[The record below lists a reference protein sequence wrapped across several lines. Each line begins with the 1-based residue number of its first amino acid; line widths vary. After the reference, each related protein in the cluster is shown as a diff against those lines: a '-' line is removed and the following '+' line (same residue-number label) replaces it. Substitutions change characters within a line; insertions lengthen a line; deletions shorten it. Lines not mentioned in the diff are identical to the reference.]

1 MSKDR
6 ILLEAM
12 TKAQAEWFKHRDPAM
27 IFDGLLQVLLSVTES
42 EFGFIGE
49 VLRDPDGN
57 PYLKEHAITNIA
69 WNEETRRFYEEHAP
83 EGLEFRNLKTLFGA
97 VMVTGEPVI
106 SNDPSKDPRRGGLP
120 EGHPPLNSFLGIP
133 IYAGGEMVGMS
144 GIANRPGGYDDEL
157 VEFLH
162 PFTTMCGNLIHAFR
176 TRRDRDRMLTRFEEE
191 RVRLKAILDG
201 AVDAIITVNSDGMI
215 ESANPSVEKIFGY
228 TPEELLGRNVNLL
241 MPEPNRHLH
250 DGYIRRYLETGQA
263 AVIGIGREAEGIRKD
278 GSLVPIEL
286 TIAEVALPDRTLFTG
301 ILRDISKRRAA
312 ERALKESEER
322 LVLALRGADLGT
334 WDWDVPTG
342 RLISSSRMTAM
353 LGYEPD
359 EIDPTIGG
367 WEALVHPDDLP
378 GVRDKIQKHFR
389 GNLPLC
395 EAEIRL
401 RDKSGKWRWVHL
413 LGQVFSRRTD
423 GKPIRAVGVQRDIN
437 LRKEAEAKLLD
448 ALETIRKGHEDL
460 LALLNLLRIGTVA
473 LQENGAVSFMSEF
486 CERIEGLDRAGAIG
500 KTWEEV
506 LPFDPLSQE
515 KIRES
520 MKQKESDRHRLSL
533 HLETPSG
540 QSYAL
545 ECDVRDDPRHPDR
558 RILFL
563 YDVTETETLRA
574 RLEQAQAYRLVGSSP
589 PMLRLYE
596 MIERVSGG
604 DWTVMIEGE
613 TGAGKE
619 LVARAIHA
627 SSPRRRGPFLAVN
640 CAGLTESILASQLF
654 GHRRGAFTGASSD
667 QEGYFEAAAGG
678 TIFLDEIGD
687 IPPGVQTSL
696 LRVLQEREITRLG
709 EARPRKVDVRVIAA
723 THRDLV
729 QEVARGRF
737 REDLLYRIRVTRLEI
752 PPLRERKEDIPLLV
766 SAFLGEAR
774 ISSGKPTLQLSTEA
788 MRILTSYSWPGNVR
802 ELRNAIDHAAI
813 HARAGVIQPSDLPQ
827 EILGMTRTKAR
838 SGPEE
843 IGEVDEKDRLLAALK
858 KAKGNRSL
866 AAKQLG
872 ISRATLYR
880 RFRELGIG

>member
-6 ILLEAM
+6 RLLEAM
-12 TKAQAEWFKHRDPAM
+12 TEAQAEWFKHRDPAR
-27 IFDGLLQVLLSVTES
+27 IFDGLLQALLSVTES
-42 EFGFIGE
+42 GFGFIGE
-49 VLRDPDGN
+49 VLRDPEGN
-57 PYLKEHAITNIA
+57 PYLKEHAITNIS
-69 WNEETRRFYEEHAP
+69 WNEETRRFFEEHAP

-97 VMVTGEPVI
+97 VMVTGETVI
-106 SNDPSKDPRRGGLP
+106 SNDPSQDPRRGGLP

-157 VEFLH
+157 VEFLL

-176 TRRDRDRMLTRFEEE
+176 TRRDRDRTLARFEEE

-201 AVDAIITVNSDGMI
+201 AVDAIITVSSDGVI
-215 ESANPSVEKIFGY
+215 ESANPSVEKIFGH
-228 TPEELLGRNVNLL
+228 TPGDLLGRNVNLL
-241 MPEPNRHLH
+241 TPEPHRHLH

-263 AVIGIGREAEGIRKD
+263 AVIGIGREVEGVRRD

-301 ILRDISKRRAA
+301 ILRDISRRRAA

-322 LVLALRGADLGT
+322 LDLALRGADLGI
-334 WDWDVPTG
+334 WDWDVLKG
-342 RLISSSRMTAM
+342 RLLSSPRMTAM

-359 EIDPTIGG
+359 EVDPTIGG

-378 GVRDKIQKHFR
+378 GVRDTIREHFL

-395 EAEIRL
+395 TAEIRL

-413 LGQVFSRRTD
+413 LGQVFYRTPD
-423 GKPIRAVGVQRDIN
+423 GKPVRAVGVQRDIS
-437 LRKEAEAKLLD
+437 LRKEGEAKLLE

-460 LALLNLLRIGTVA
+460 LSFLNLLRIGTVA
-473 LQENGAVSFMSEF
+473 VEEDGTISFLSEF
-486 CERIEGLDRAGAIG
+486 CERIEGVERTGAIG
-500 KTWEEV
+500 KIWEEV
-506 LPFDPLSQE
+506 LPFDPASQE

-520 MKQKESDRHRLSL
+520 MHRKESDRHRLGL
-533 HLETPSG
+533 YLETPSG
-540 QSYAL
+540 RNYAL
-545 ECDVRDDPRHPDR
+545 ECDVRDDPRNPDR

-563 YDVTETETLRA
+563 YDVTETENLRT
-574 RLEQAQAYRLVGSSP
+574 RLEEAQSYRLVGSSP
-589 PMLRLYE
+589 PMIRLYE

-604 DWTVMIEGE
+604 DWTVMIGGE

-627 SSPRRRGPFLAVN
+627 TSPRNRGPFLAVN
-640 CAGLTESILASQLF
+640 CAGLSESLLASQLF

-709 EARPRKVDVRVIAA
+709 EARPRKVDVRIIAA
-723 THRDLV
+723 THRDLTR
-729 QEVARGRF
+729 EVASGRF
-737 REDLLYRIRVTRLEI
+737 REDLFYRIRVARLEV
-752 PPLRERKEDIPLLV
+752 PPLRERKEDIPLLA

-788 MRILTSYSWPGNVR
+788 LRVLSSYSWPGNVR

-813 HARAGVIQPSDLPQ
+813 HARGVIMPSDLPP
-827 EILGMTRTKAR
+827 EIVGAR
-838 SGPEE
+838 RVEEPPDSGET
-843 IGEVDEKDRLLAALK
+843 GEVDERERLLAALK

-866 AAKQLG
+866 AARQLG

-880 RFRELGIG
+880 RIRELGI

>member
-49 VLRDPDGN
+49 VLRDPGGN

-120 EGHPPLNSFLGIP
+120 EGHPPLNSFLGVP
-133 IYAGGEMVGMS
+133 IYTGGEMVGMS

-157 VEFLH
+157 VGFLH

-176 TRRDRDRMLTRFEEE
+176 TRRDRDRMLARFEEE
-191 RVRLKAILDG
+191 RVRLNAILDG
-201 AVDAIITVNSDGMI
+201 AVDAIITMDTGGKI
-215 ESANPSVEKIFGY
+215 ESANPSVERILGY
-228 TPEELLGRNVNLL
+228 APEELLGRSVKLL
-241 MPEPNRHLH
+241 MPEPHRDLH

-263 AVIGIGREAEGIRKD
+263 AVIGIGREVEAVRKD

-286 TIAEVALPDRTLFTG
+286 TVTEVTLPDRTLFTG

-312 ERALKESEER
+312 ERGLQESEER
-322 LVLALRGADLGT
+322 LALALRGADLGT
-334 WDWDVPTG
+334 WDWDLQTG
-342 RLISSSRMTAM
+342 RLISSLRMTAM

-359 EIDPTIGG
+359 EIEPTIGG
-367 WEALVHPDDLP
+367 WEALTHPDDLP
-378 GVRDKIQKHFR
+378 GVRRNLREHFQ
-389 GNLPLC
+389 GDLPLC
-395 EAEIRL
+395 AAEIRL
-401 RDKSGKWRWVHL
+401 RDKSGKWRWVTL
-413 LGQVFSRRTD
+413 TGQLVSRTPD
-423 GKPIRAVGVQRDIN
+423 GKPLRAVGIQRDIS
-437 LRKEAEAKLLD
+437 LRKKAEADLLE
-448 ALETIRKGHEDL
+448 AMETIRRGHENL
-460 LALLNLLRIGTVA
+460 LAVLDLLRIGTVTVE
-473 LQENGAVSFMSEF
+473 ENGTISFLSEF
-486 CERIEGLDRAGAIG
+486 CERIEGVDRTGAIG
-500 KTWEEV
+500 RSWEEV
-506 LPFDPLSQE
+506 LPFDPASRE

-520 MKQKESDRHRLSL
+520 MNRKEPDRHRLSL
-533 HLETPSG
+533 YLETPSG
-540 QSYAL
+540 RNYAL
-545 ECDVRDDPRHPDR
+545 ECDVRDDPRHSNR

-563 YDVTETETLRA
+563 YDVTETEILRT
-574 RLEQAQAYRLVGSSP
+574 RLEEAHSYRLVGSSP

-627 SSPRRRGPFLAVN
+627 TSPRNRGPFLAVN
-640 CAGLTESILASQLF
+640 CAGLSESLLASQLF

-729 QEVARGRF
+729 QEVASGRF
-737 REDLLYRIRVTRLEI
+737 REDLLYRIRVARLKV
-752 PPLRERKEDIPLLV
+752 PPLRERKEDIPLLA

-788 MRILTSYSWPGNVR
+788 LRALSSYSWPGNVR
-802 ELRNAIDHAAI
+802 ELRNAFDHAAI
-813 HARAGVIQPSDLPQ
+813 HARGVITPSDLPP
-827 EILGMTRTKAR
+827 EIVGSRRKEDPP
-838 SGPEE
+838 GPEE
-843 IGEVDEKDRLLAALK
+843 TVQVDERELLLAALK

-866 AAKQLG
+866 AAKVLG

-880 RFRELGIG
+880 RIREHGI

>member
-1 MSKDR
+1 MSQDR
-6 ILLEAM
+6 RLLEAM
-12 TKAQAEWFKHRDPAM
+12 TEAQTQWFKHRDPAM

-157 VEFLH
+157 VGFLH

-241 MPEPNRHLH
+241 MPEPHRHLH

-312 ERALKESEER
+312 ERALRESEER
-322 LVLALRGADLGT
+322 LAMAIRGGDLGM
-334 WDWDVPTG
+334 WDWDITTG
-342 RLISSSRMTAM
+342 QLVKNDRLATM
-353 LGYEPD
+353 LGYDPS
-359 EIDPTIGG
+359 EIGPTA
-367 WEALVHPDDLP
+367 EAWMDLVHPDDMVSVRERFLAHIS
-378 GVRDKIQKHFR
+378 GESQYYCEELRMRKKGGGCRWVTVSGGIFVRDPK
-389 GNLPLC
+389 
-395 EAEIRL
+395 
-401 RDKSGKWRWVHL
+401 
-413 LGQVFSRRTD
+413 
-423 GKPIRAVGVQRDIN
+423 GKPLRAVGIQRDVTR
-437 LRKEAEAKLLD
+437 RKEAEEAARE
-448 ALETIRKGHEDL
+448 ALEAIRKGNEDL
-460 LALLNLLRIGTVA
+460 LAMLNLLRIGTVA

-486 CERIEGLDRAGAIG
+486 CERIEGVDRAGSIG
-500 KTWEEV
+500 KIWEEV

-533 HLETPSG
+533 HLETPSR

-558 RILFL
+558 HILFL

-709 EARPRKVDVRVIAA
+709 EARPRKVDVRVIVA

-729 QEVARGRF
+729 QEVAGGRF
-737 REDLLYRIRVTRLEI
+737 REDLLYRIRVARIEV
-752 PPLRERKEDIPLLV
+752 PPLRERKEDIPLLA

-788 MRILTSYSWPGNVR
+788 LRALSSYSWPGNVR
-802 ELRNAIDHAAI
+802 ELRNAFDHAAI
-813 HARAGVIQPSDLPQ
+813 HARGVIMPSDLPP
-827 EILGMTRTKAR
+827 EIAGAR
-838 SGPEE
+838 RKEEPPGPEE
-843 IGEVDEKDRLLAALK
+843 TGEVNERERLLAALK

-866 AAKQLG
+866 AARALG

-880 RFRELGIG
+880 RIREHGI

>member
-1 MSKDR
+1 MSQDR
-6 ILLEAM
+6 RLLEAM
-12 TKAQAEWFKHRDPAM
+12 TEAQTQWFKHRDPAM

-162 PFTTMCGNLIHAFR
+162 PFTSMCGNLIHAFR

-278 GSLVPIEL
+278 GSIVPIEL

-312 ERALKESEER
+312 ERALRESEER
-322 LVLALRGADLGT
+322 LAMAIRGGDLGM
-334 WDWDVPTG
+334 WDWDITTG
-342 RLISSSRMTAM
+342 QLVKNDRLATM
-353 LGYEPD
+353 LGYDPS
-359 EIDPTIGG
+359 EIGPTA
-367 WEALVHPDDLP
+367 EAWMDLVHPDDMVSVRERFLAHIS
-378 GVRDKIQKHFR
+378 GESQYYCEELRMRKKGGGCRWVTVSGGIFVRDPK
-389 GNLPLC
+389 
-395 EAEIRL
+395 
-401 RDKSGKWRWVHL
+401 
-413 LGQVFSRRTD
+413 
-423 GKPIRAVGVQRDIN
+423 GKPLRAVGIQRDVTR
-437 LRKEAEAKLLD
+437 RKEAEEAARE
-448 ALETIRKGHEDL
+448 ALEAIRKGNEDL
-460 LALLNLLRIGTVA
+460 LAMLNLLRIGTVA

-486 CERIEGLDRAGAIG
+486 CERIEGVDRAGSIG
-500 KTWEEV
+500 KIWEEV

-533 HLETPSG
+533 H
-540 QSYAL
+540 
-545 ECDVRDDPRHPDR
+545 
-558 RILFL
+558 
-563 YDVTETETLRA
+563 
-574 RLEQAQAYRLVGSSP
+574 
-589 PMLRLYE
+589 
-596 MIERVSGG
+596 
-604 DWTVMIEGE
+604 
-613 TGAGKE
+613 
-619 LVARAIHA
+619 
-627 SSPRRRGPFLAVN
+627 
-640 CAGLTESILASQLF
+640 
-654 GHRRGAFTGASSD
+654 
-667 QEGYFEAAAGG
+667 
-678 TIFLDEIGD
+678 
-687 IPPGVQTSL
+687 
-696 LRVLQEREITRLG
+696 
-709 EARPRKVDVRVIAA
+709 
-723 THRDLV
+723 
-729 QEVARGRF
+729 
-737 REDLLYRIRVTRLEI
+737 
-752 PPLRERKEDIPLLV
+752 
-766 SAFLGEAR
+766 
-774 ISSGKPTLQLSTEA
+774 
-788 MRILTSYSWPGNVR
+788 
-802 ELRNAIDHAAI
+802 
-813 HARAGVIQPSDLPQ
+813 
-827 EILGMTRTKAR
+827 
-838 SGPEE
+838 
-843 IGEVDEKDRLLAALK
+843 
-858 KAKGNRSL
+858 
-866 AAKQLG
+866 
-872 ISRATLYR
+872 
-880 RFRELGIG
+880 